1 MKVIGITG
9 GTGCGKTSVL
19 RMMERL
25 GCFAIDAD
33 EVYHR
38 LLRYDK
44 DMRDELIAEFPTV
57 FVDGELDRR
66 ALGHI
71 VYYDEERMKALTD
84 ITHYHIIKDIERLL
98 ERGERNGAP
107 MAVIDAI
114 LLFESGLD
122 RICDLVV
129 GVTAPR
135 EVRMRRIM
143 KRDDITREKATERI
157 DAQPDEDFYRENCD
171 YLISNPVDD
180 GSIQDKTIGFY
191 DNLVNGKILPKDP
204 EKRNHTESN

>member
-38 LLRYDK
+38 LLRYDRE
-44 DMRDELIAEFPTV
+44 MLDELKAEFPDA
-57 FVDGELDRR
+57 FDGDTLDRHR
-66 ALGHI
+66 LGRV
-71 VYYDEERMKALTD
+71 VYHDDERMAVLTK
-84 ITHYHIIKDIERLL
+84 ITHYHIIKEIEHLL
-98 ERGERNGAP
+98 ERGERNGAR

-135 EVRMRRIM
+135 EVRMRRII
-143 KRDDITREKATERI
+143 KRDGITPEQAEMRI
-157 DAQPDEDFYRENCD
+157 ASQPDEDFYIQNCD
-171 YLISNPVDD
+171 YIISNGKDD
-180 GSIQDKTIGFY
+180 GSILDKTVGFY
-191 DNLVNGKILPKDP
+191 DNLVSGNIVPKSLRNG
-204 EKRNHTESN
+204 

>member
-33 EVYHR
+33 EVYHH

-44 DMRDELIAEFPTV
+44 EMLAELKAEFPTV
-57 FVDGELDRR
+57 FDGDTLDRR
-66 ALGHI
+66 ELGHI
-71 VYYDEERMKALTD
+71 VYKDDERMATLSR
-84 ITHYHIIKDIERLL
+84 ITHYHIIKEIEHLL
-98 ERGERNGAP
+98 ERGKRNGAT

-135 EVRMRRIM
+135 DVRMRRII
-143 KRDDITREKATERI
+143 KRDGITEEQAEMRI
-157 DAQPDEDFYRENCD
+157 DSQPDESFYLQNCD
-171 YLISNPVDD
+171 YIISNAVDD
-180 GSIQDKTIGFY
+180 GSILDKTVGFY
-191 DNLVNGKILPKDP
+191 DNLVRGNILPKQL
-204 EKRNHTESN
+204 KNL

>member
-1 MKVIGITG
+1 MLGNMKVIGITG

-38 LLRYDK
+38 LLRYDHE
-44 DMRDELIAEFPTV
+44 MLARLRQEFPTV
-57 FVDGELDRR
+57 FDEAGHLDRT

-71 VYYDEERMKALTD
+71 VYNDEAQMEVLTH
-84 ITHYHIIKDIERLL
+84 ITHYHIIKEIQHLL
-98 ERGERNGAP
+98 ERGERNGAA
-107 MAVIDAI
+107 MAVIDAVMLI
-114 LLFESGLD
+114 ESGLD

-135 EVRMRRIM
+135 EVRARRIM
-143 KRDDITREKATERI
+143 RRDGITAEQARQRI
-157 DAQPDEDFYRENCD
+157 DAQPDEDFYRQNCD
-171 YLISNPVDD
+171 YILSNAVDD
-180 GSIQDKTIGFY
+180 GSIHDKTVGFY
-191 DNLVNGKILPKDP
+191 DNLVNGKIFPK
-204 EKRNHTESN
+204 KREENE

>member
-38 LLRYDK
+38 LLRYNSDLK
-44 DMRDELIAEFPTV
+44 NELMSEFPTA

-66 ALGHI
+66 RLGHI
-71 VYYDEERMKALTD
+71 VYHDDERMATLTR
-84 ITHYHIIKDIERLL
+84 ITHFYIINEIQRLL
-98 ERGERNGAP
+98 DRGERNGAP
-107 MAVIDAI
+107 MAVIDAV
-114 LLFESGLD
+114 LLIESGLD

-143 KRDDITREKATERI
+143 KRDGISKEVAIERI
-157 DAQPDEDFYRENCD
+157 DAQPDEDFYRQNCD
-171 YLISNPVDD
+171 YLISNAVDD
-180 GSIQDKTIGFY
+180 GSIPDRTVGFY
-191 DNLVNGKILPKDP
+191 DNLVNGKILPKNPD
-204 EKRNHTESN
+204 KRQNS